1 MLACELRG
9 RHMSRAD
16 RRTTV
21 QRNTLRHNLFRSIYV
36 VRQVVKDRTERLCQD
51 DNENHELLEST
62 NVSTFSEPG
71 IEDHPAGVDG
81 EQAAGS
87 PFGGRIAGHRILRVS
102 VRSELFARIDTGD
115 SPDSHTPLLWRA
127 AELAGVLDA
136 LAVELRSS
144 ASPPIGD
151 VMTTRFRS
159 QAAALAIAGSLSIRV
174 LDAAPPSLA
183 DNPSPSPLFA
193 LVDAAAQRLQTADP
207 VAAAKYKTG
216 GSVDDPQ
223 REQQVIDSVAKAAA
237 AKQIDTG
244 YVRAIF
250 RNQIDATDAIE
261 HARFAQWKLDPSAA
275 PATAPDLSTSRTTID
290 RLNQTMVN
298 EIAAHWD
305 SLHAPSCGS
314 DLDNALNAVVTA
326 RQLGDLYQRA
336 LTYATH
342 SYCST

>member
-1 MLACELRG
+1 M
-9 RHMSRAD
+9 D
-16 RRTTV
+16 RP
-21 QRNTLRHNLFRSIYV
+21 
-36 VRQVVKDRTERLCQD
+36 ECLCQD
-51 DNENHELLEST
+51 DNENPELLEST

-71 IEDHPAGVDG
+71 MGDHEAGVDG
-81 EQAAGS
+81 APAAGS
-87 PFGGRIAGHRILRVS
+87 PFGGRVIEYGVLRIS
-102 VRSELFARIDTGD
+102 VRSEALSRSDPGESLD
-115 SPDSHTPLLWRA
+115 GRTPLLWRA
-127 AELAGVLDA
+127 TELAGMLDA

-144 ASPPIGD
+144 GSLRIGD

-159 QAAALAIAGSLSIRV
+159 HATALAIAASLSIRV
-174 LDAAPPSLA
+174 LEAAPQSHS
-183 DNPSPSPLFA
+183 DSPSPLFA

-207 VAAAKYKTG
+207 VAAVKYKTG
-216 GSVDDPQ
+216 SSVDDPQ

-237 AKQIDTG
+237 AKHIDAG
-244 YVRAIF
+244 YVRAVF

-275 PATAPDLSTSRTTID
+275 PATAPDLSDSRATID

-314 DLDNALNAVVTA
+314 DLDNALNAVASV
-326 RQLGDLYQRA
+326 RQLDDLYRRA